1 MELKGLN
8 GANLVGDVMPFIRW
22 RKQISFQVH
31 KPFLPLLFLLLSHI
45 GAIRNE
51 GIALE
56 GKHIMQVLR
65 PAGNCSLLT
74 DTCLMMCRGKSQRQG
89 RAPEGA
95 GSAEPCL
102 APSSHAWARYSC
114 HLPMEGRERTWWRFL
129 PPRLLGHPQ
138 ILSFLHQT
146 GS

>member
-8 GANLVGDVMPFIRW
+8 GANLVGEVIPFIRW

-74 DTCLMMCRGKSQRQG
+74 GTCLMMCWGESQRQG
-89 RAPEGA
+89 RAPEGS

-102 APSSHAWARYSC
+102 APGSHGWAPLPSC
-114 HLPMEGRERTWWRFL
+114 HLPMKGRERTWWRFL
-129 PPRLLGHPQ
+129 PPRL
-138 ILSFLHQT
+138 
-146 GS
+146 